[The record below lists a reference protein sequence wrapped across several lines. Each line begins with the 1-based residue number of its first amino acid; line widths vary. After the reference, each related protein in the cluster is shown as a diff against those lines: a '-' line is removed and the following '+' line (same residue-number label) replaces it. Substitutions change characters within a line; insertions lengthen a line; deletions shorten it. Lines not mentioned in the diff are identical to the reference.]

1 MPDNVRAL
9 PMWFKLSIATALYVL
24 AIVPLV
30 AIPIKYGFVRPFSTL
45 PIDYWIWLT
54 FMVMVWLIV
63 TFVFRLFSLE
73 DGVLVSRKSF
83 LSYAR
88 SQRVWMLS
96 IIVFAAISLAGFF
109 GGNTLILAP
118 AIAIANL
125 GLVGTAQPHLS
136 RLGSSS

>member
-9 PMWFKLSIATALYVL
+9 PMWFRLSIATALYVL

-30 AIPIKYGFVRPFSTL
+30 AIPIKYGIVRPFSTL

-63 TFVFRLFSLE
+63 TFVFRLFSRE
-73 DGVLVSRKSF
+73 GGVPVSRTSF

-88 SQRVWMLS
+88 SQSVWMLS

-118 AIAIANL
+118 AIVIANL
-125 GLVGTAQPHLS
+125 GLVGTAQPLLS
-136 RLGSSS
+136 RLK

>member
-1 MPDNVRAL
+1 MADNVRAL

-30 AIPIKYGFVRPFSTL
+30 AIPIKYGIVRPFSTL

-63 TFVFRLFSLE
+63 TFVFRLFSRE
-73 DGVLVSRKSF
+73 GGVPVPRISF
-83 LSYAR
+83 LSYAS
-88 SQRVWMLS
+88 SQGVWTFS

-109 GGNTLILAP
+109 GGDTLILAP
-118 AIAIANL
+118 AIVISDL
-125 GLVGTAQPHLS
+125 GLVGTAQPLLS
-136 RLGSSS
+136 RLK